1 MPSKRSPQ
9 NQKDYENL
17 KLHFARY
24 CWTRR
29 NQLTPK
35 GRITWSERF
44 EEMFGISLGEYAK
57 LKQKDGK
64 QGKAKE
70 AGRDGEGTEY

>member
-1 MPSKRSPQ
+1 M
-9 NQKDYENL
+9 
-17 KLHFARY
+17 HFARY

-70 AGRDGEGTEY
+70 AGRDGEGTED

>member
-1 MPSKRSPQ
+1 MKSRKLSHDPE
-9 NQKDYENL
+9 DYEKL
-17 KLHFARY
+17 KLCFARY

-44 EEMFGISLGEYAK
+44 EEMFGVSLREYAEMMMK
-57 LKQKDGK
+57 KNGK
-64 QGKAKE
+64 QGKAKAARRE
-70 AGRDGEGTEY
+70 GEGT